1 MSDAMHL
8 SALRAFPL
16 AFLLG
21 AVAACGF
28 APLNLWPLTFLCLAG
43 LILLVR
49 QARTGRRAAAIG
61 WWFGLGN
68 FCIGLNWIATA
79 FTFQAA
85 MPAWLGWI
93 AVLLLSLYLAIYPA
107 LASATAWWIA
117 RPKPPSCESR
127 DLALVLAF
135 AGAWTVSEWLRAT
148 LFTGFAWNPIGVAW
162 VTLTP
167 IARIGRFVGTYGL
180 SGVAMLAGGG
190 IAMAILTARR
200 ARRDGRTGKVVLLIG
215 IPAAVMIALAPA
227 IVFDRFSRMPP
238 AADAPLLRVVQP
250 NIGQDVKWD
259 ADHVESNFAKL
270 EALSGKP
277 GPRPRLVIWPEA
289 AVPFFLEENAGAR
302 TAIASLL
309 GPRDII
315 LTGADAVQY
324 GPDGA
329 IVSAANSVF
338 GMDANGRLLGRYDK
352 AHLVPYGE
360 YLPMRPILSA
370 IGLSRL
376 VPGRFRFRPGEGAGG
391 TPLPG
396 AFGDVGLQIC
406 YEIIFSGQVVDRA
419 PSPRSSSSTPR
430 TTAGSALGP
439 AQHLAQARLRAI
451 EEGLPIIRAPRPVS
465 PRSSTPM
472 AACWQR
478 CRRTSPGPSRCRSR
492 PPMRHAFRRIGNAH
506 AFILATVAAVR
517 RPLPFRRWALRPSYK
532 ESFICGVSGA
542 QPDAIA
548 IIFSRPN
555 RVRRSS
561 RQGRRPDFSDS
572 VVDLFL
578 SKDPEAR
585 VACETL
591 TTTNWS
597 CWPAKSAARASTRMA
612 NGRRARSKRSRPPSA
627 RRSSESVTSRTSFH
641 WKTFASRIACTASR
655 RTSRWASMKAATR
668 TKAPATRA
676 SCSVTRP
683 TRPPI

>member
-148 LFTGFAWNPIGVAW
+148 LFTGFAWNPIGVVW

-180 SGVAMLAGGG
+180 SGVAMLAAGG

-360 YLPMRPILSA
+360 YLPMRPLLSR

-376 VPGRFRFRPGEGAGG
+376 APGDIDFRPGAGAGNITLQG
-391 TPLPG
+391 IG
-396 AFGDVGLQIC
+396 SVGLQIC
-406 YEIIFSGQVVDRA
+406 YEIIFSGHVVDRA
-419 PSPRSSSSTPR
+419 HRPIVLINPSNDAWFGRW
-430 TTAGSALGP
+430 GP
-439 AQHLAQARLRAI
+439 PQHLAQARLRAI
-451 EEGLPIIRAPRPVS
+451 EEGLPIVR
-465 PRSSTPM
+465 STPTGISAVIDRDGRLL
-472 AACWQR
+472 AALPWRQAGAIEM
-478 CRRTSPGPSRCRSR
+478 PL
-492 PPMRHAFRRIGNAH
+492 PPVGQPTLFSRIGNALPLIF
-506 AFILATVAAVR
+506 AGLLLIAGLAS
-517 RPLPFRRWALRPSYK
+517 RRWAR
-532 ESFICGVSGA
+532 
-542 QPDAIA
+542 
-548 IIFSRPN
+548 
-555 RVRRSS
+555 
-561 RQGRRPDFSDS
+561 
-572 VVDLFL
+572 
-578 SKDPEAR
+578 
-585 VACETL
+585 
-591 TTTNWS
+591 
-597 CWPAKSAARASTRMA
+597 
-612 NGRRARSKRSRPPSA
+612 
-627 RRSSESVTSRTSFH
+627 
-641 WKTFASRIACTASR
+641 
-655 RTSRWASMKAATR
+655 
-668 TKAPATRA
+668 
-676 SCSVTRP
+676 
-683 TRPPI
+683 